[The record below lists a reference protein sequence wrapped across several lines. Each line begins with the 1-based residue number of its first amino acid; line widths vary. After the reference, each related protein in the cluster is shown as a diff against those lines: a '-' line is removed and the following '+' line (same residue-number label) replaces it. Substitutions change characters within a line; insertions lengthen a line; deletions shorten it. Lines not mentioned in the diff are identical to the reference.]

1 MSEGQEMHPDQE
13 RHAQAKRDED
23 SIRHMDEDLRFL
35 HWQISR
41 LEKMVRTALE
51 QVNMGDLSP
60 P

>member
-1 MSEGQEMHPDQE
+1 MHPEQQPQ
-13 RHAQAKRDED
+13 AQAKREED
-23 SIRHMDEDLRFL
+23 SIRHIDEDLRL
-35 HWQISR
+35 LNGQISK